1 MWKRVKRG
9 MQGRVARFRVP
20 GGAEPAGAPDE
31 RLAGDAG
38 SNGRPMPLAAS
49 ILWKPIDAAAEQG
62 AGLLPV
68 FIAQRAL
75 AAVCEH
81 CGAVRETSFGLL
93 AGRLLRTPDT
103 GAWYV
108 VVESTIRLPGGIGDD
123 AKAAL
128 LQGWVVAEDVV
139 RRTGDR
145 LVGWYRCRSTTEAG
159 LTAAEAATHAAL
171 FAEPWQVAVAV
182 GTGDATVGG
191 VFRRSASS
199 AWAQECLPFYE
210 LIDPSSF
217 RPDGSK
223 PTRLRWD
230 SYRTEETAL
239 VTSAALPVP
248 AVSAVPAPVQ
258 APPAPPVAPA
268 RRTPAPAP
276 QVFWPEQFGDADDAQ
291 AGGAEASGTRV
302 GRAGRWV
309 AYAAAGL
316 LAVAGLFRL
325 YSAVGSPASPGSS
338 PGTPAPARAPAPA
351 AVAAIPLDR
360 VDRAADTLALAIAA
374 FDLRV
379 RLFASRQMQ
388 CPELARGLIVV
399 EENWTTYNSIR
410 RDSGAPLD
418 SARAARDRALYTDV
432 DAVEQ
437 QFERSACTR
446 P

>member
-31 RLAGDAG
+31 RQAGDAG
-38 SNGRPMPLAAS
+38 SEGRPMPLAAS

-75 AAVCEH
+75 AAVHEH
-81 CGAVRETSFGLL
+81 CGAVRETCFGLL

-182 GTGDATVGG
+182 GSGDATVGG

-210 LIDPSSF
+210 LIDPSSS

-248 AVSAVPAPVQ
+248 AVSAVPVPAPP
-258 APPAPPVAPA
+258 PPAPSVAPA
-268 RRTPAPAP
+268 WRTSPQQP
-276 QVFWPEQFGDADDAQ
+276 QVLWPEQFGGAEGAT
-291 AGGAEASGTRV
+291 AGGASASGTRV
-302 GRAGRWV
+302 RRWA
-309 AYAAAGL
+309 AYATAGV

-325 YSAVGSPASPGSS
+325 YSALASPPSS
-338 PGTPAPARAPAPA
+338 GPSQGQPE
-351 AVAAIPLDR
+351 AVAVTPQTRLDL
-360 VDRAADTLALAIAA
+360 AADTL
-374 FDLRV
+374 
-379 RLFASRQMQ
+379 
-388 CPELARGLIVV
+388 GL
-399 EENWTTYNSIR
+399 
-410 RDSGAPLD
+410 
-418 SARAARDRALYTDV
+418 
-432 DAVEQ
+432 
-437 QFERSACTR
+437 
-446 P
+446 

>member
-9 MQGRVARFRVP
+9 VQGRVARFRVP
-20 GGAEPAGAPDE
+20 GEAEPAGAPDE
-31 RLAGDAG
+31 RQAGDAG
-38 SNGRPMPLAAS
+38 SDGRPMPLAAS

-75 AAVCEH
+75 AAVHEH
-81 CGAVRETSFGLL
+81 CGAVRETCFGLL

-103 GAWYV
+103 GASYV

-128 LQGWVVAEDVV
+128 LQGWVVAQDVV

-145 LVGWYRCRSTTEAG
+145 LVGWYRCRWTTEAG
-159 LTAAEAATHAAL
+159 LTAAEAETHAAV
-171 FAEPWQVAVAV
+171 FAEPWEVVVAV
-182 GTGDATVGG
+182 GSGDATVGG

-230 SYRTEETAL
+230 SYRTEEPAL

-248 AVSAVPAPVQ
+248 VSAVPAPVQ

-268 RRTPAPAP
+268 RRTPPPAP
-276 QVFWPEQFGDADDAQ
+276 VLWPDQFGGADPAQ
-291 AGGAEASGTRV
+291 AGGAAASGTRV

-325 YSAVGSPASPGSS
+325 YSAVASPASPRSS
-338 PGTPAPARAPAPA
+338 PGAPAPAPA
-351 AVAAIPLDR
+351 AVAAIPLER

-379 RLFASRQMQ
+379 GLFASRQMQ
-388 CPELARGLIVV
+388 CPELARGLILV
-399 EENWTTYNSIR
+399 EEHWTTYNSIR

-432 DAVEQ
+432 DGVEQ
-437 QFERSACTR
+437 RFERSACTR